1 MASLLHPRLIRLI
14 RLIMITTHSILF
26 IFDVQ
31 VLFCDAHF
39 VSIFLPLLPLKKV
52 DVVGSPT

>member
-1 MASLLHPRLIRLI
+1 
-14 RLIMITTHSILF
+14 MITTHSILF

-39 VSIFLPLLPLKKV
+39 IPTFVPLLLLEKV
-52 DVVGSPT
+52 DVGSPM